1 MLRFGSAADRQDLEL
16 WNGPRTGLDGAV
28 ELFGADEAFDIA
40 QLSAHLRPL
49 LEQRT
54 SAPFYVDLPDPE
66 EPDARGPGRTRS
78 RTLGSLLASATAQ
91 SMSAIDL
98 LGIGARKSD
107 HDAVVAALFGGKSK
121 ASRPIKSLSEEL
133 DRLRLIKSPSEIK
146 LMRAAGEAASL
157 AHADAMAF
165 AEPDM
170 TEAVLCARFEYQCA
184 LAGAERLAYVPVC
197 ASGPSA
203 LTMHYTANDRP
214 LQRGSLVLFDAGCE
228 RHGYASDITRTFPVD
243 GTFSSAQRDLYEA
256 LLTVQKACVA
266 LCAAGEG
273 VSLQDLHRRS
283 FGLLRRELIRLGFDL
298 PTGALE
304 RTLHPHFLGH
314 PVSCSPSKCAD
325 QLARHG
331 PARCPVDVTSR
342 AVRRSL
348 MPELTA
354 QAQARYGDHDRARH
368 TVRRCSGFAR

>member
-1 MLRFGSAADRQDLEL
+1 
-16 WNGPRTGLDGAV
+16 
-28 ELFGADEAFDIA
+28 
-40 QLSAHLRPL
+40 
-49 LEQRT
+49 
-54 SAPFYVDLPDPE
+54 
-66 EPDARGPGRTRS
+66 
-78 RTLGSLLASATAQ
+78 
-91 SMSAIDL
+91 MSAIDM

-107 HDAVVAALFGGKSK
+107 HDAVVAALFGGKTK

-304 RTLHPHFLGH
+304 RTLHPHFIGHQLGMDLH
-314 PVSCSPSKCAD
+314 DVRSTSRHERSVAGPSLRLRTCRLKPGMVITIEPGILCVAAHVCRATAGADRSRRAAPRSCSPRIC
-325 QLARHG
+325 
-331 PARCPVDVTSR
+331 
-342 AVRRSL
+342 
-348 MPELTA
+348 
-354 QAQARYGDHDRARH
+354 
-368 TVRRCSGFAR
+368 